1 MVMEKYNFLVTGGAG
16 FIGSNMVD
24 FLIDQGHDVFV
35 IDNLSTGKLENLNDK
50 VNFFQMDLSDN
61 RNLGALKTII
71 KKVDFV
77 IHMAAI
83 PNVQQSIDD
92 PLHTNKHNFQ
102 STINLIDSCR
112 NTNVKK
118 IIFSSTSAIYGN
130 SDNLPTNE
138 NSKPNPLSPYGLQK
152 LIGEQYLK
160 LYSELYGLKIVCLRY
175 FNVFGER
182 MTNEGAYKS
191 VISIFIEQKEK
202 NTNLTITNNGNQRR
216 DFIYVGDVINANYL
230 SCLKDT
236 NNFTIYNVGSG
247 SNISVNEIA
256 SYFNHPTTY
265 IGKRIEPF
273 QTLCDNNKL
282 KQQLGWE
289 PKISVENWLKLK
301 LNDKKK
307 NS

>member
-1 MVMEKYNFLVTGGAG
+1 MKKYNFLVTGGAG

-202 NTNLTITNNGNQRR
+202 NTNLTITNDGNQRR

>member
-1 MVMEKYNFLVTGGAG
+1 MKKYNFLVTGGAG

-130 SDNLPTNE
+130 SDNLPANE

-202 NTNLTITNNGNQRR
+202 NTNLTITNDGNQRR

-256 SYFNHPTTY
+256 SYFNHPITY